1 MSDRTGFKLS
11 RRSFL
16 TIGGGLALSGCTAF
30 TSSGFA
36 SSDQRQWQNQDA
48 YPDDDARNRECT
60 VASLDSGSG
69 TIDMMPFAYSLDG
82 RGDLHGTNQH
92 VNVHLTAKSPIDVY
106 VSNESDAVSRF
117 AGMHQNGTETPSE
130 SGSTEFVPLSE
141 YTQRDVE
148 SYDQL
153 IEIPD
158 GETYVVV
165 AVPSDR
171 TPGTVG
177 VSDGPISVQYSFDC
191 SYYLPLD
198 EYKELKA
205 D

>member
-16 TIGGGLALSGCTAF
+16 TIGGGLALSGCTALV
-30 TSSGFA
+30 
-36 SSDQRQWQNQDA
+36 SSDRRQWRSQDA
-48 YPDDDARNRECT
+48 FPDDDTRNRECT

-69 TIDMMPFAYSLDG
+69 TIDRMPFAYSLGG

-92 VNVHLTAKSPIDVY
+92 VNVHLTAKTPIDVY
-106 VSNESDAVSRF
+106 VSNKSDAVARF
-117 AGMHQNGTETPSE
+117 AEMHHNGTRTPSE
-130 SGSTEFVPLSE
+130 SGSTEFVSLSE
-141 YTQRDVE
+141 YTQQGVE

-153 IEIPD
+153 IKVPD
-158 GETYVVV
+158 SETYIVV

-177 VSDGPISVQYSFDC
+177 VADGPITVQYSFDC
-191 SYYLPLD
+191 SYYLPLE
-198 EYKELKA
+198 EYKELKT

>member
-16 TIGGGLALSGCTAF
+16 TIGAGLTLSGCTAL
-30 TSSGFA
+30 A
-36 SSDQRQWQNQDA
+36 SSDRRQWRDQDA
-48 YPDDDARNRECT
+48 FPDDDSRNRECT

-69 TIDMMPFAYSLDG
+69 TIDRVPFAYSLEG
-82 RGDLHGTNQH
+82 REDLHGTNQH
-92 VNVHLTAKSPIDVY
+92 VNVHLEAETPIDVY
-106 VSNESDAVSRF
+106 ISNQSDAVARF
-117 AGMHQNGTETPSE
+117 TEMHQNGTKTPSDSE
-130 SGSTEFVPLSE
+130 STEFATLSE
-141 YTQRDVE
+141 YTQQDVE

-153 IEIPD
+153 VEIPD
-158 GETYVVV
+158 GETFLIL
-165 AVPSDR
+165 AAPSGR

-177 VSDGPISVQYSFDC
+177 VADGPISVQYSFGC

-198 EYKELKA
+198 EYKDLNA

>member
-11 RRSFL
+11 RRSFI
-16 TIGGGLALSGCTAF
+16 TIGGGLTLSGT
-30 TSSGFA
+30 TVFA
-36 SSDQRQWQNQDA
+36 SSDRRQWRNQDA
-48 YPDDDARNRECT
+48 FPDDDGRNRECT

-69 TIDMMPFAYSLDG
+69 TIDRMPFAYSIEG

-106 VSNESDAVSRF
+106 VSDKSDAVSRF
-117 AGMHQNGTETPSE
+117 AKMHQNGTKTPSE
-130 SGSTEFVPLSE
+130 SGSTEFVPLSK
-141 YTQRDVE
+141 YTQQDVE

-158 GETYVVV
+158 GETYIVV

-177 VSDGPISVQYSFDC
+177 VSDGPIRVQYSFDC
-191 SYYLPLD
+191 SYYLSLD

>member
-16 TIGGGLALSGCTAF
+16 TIGGGLTLSGCTAF
-30 TSSGFA
+30 A
-36 SSDQRQWQNQDA
+36 SSDRRQWRNQDA

-69 TIDMMPFAYSLDG
+69 TIDMMPFAYSLKG

-106 VSNESDAVSRF
+106 VSNESDAVARF
-117 AGMHQNGTETPSE
+117 AEMHQNGTRTPSG
-130 SGSTEFVPLSE
+130 SGSTEFSPLSE
-141 YTQRDVE
+141 YTQQGVE

-153 IEIPD
+153 VEIPD
-158 GETYVVV
+158 GETYIVV

-177 VSDGPISVQYSFDC
+177 VADGPISVQYSFDC
-191 SYYLPLD
+191 SYYLPLG
-198 EYKELKA
+198 EYKELKT